1 MRISRQA
8 EAEFPNF
15 SSHEEAR
22 DYFKN
27 TYGEQFVLVSSH
39 VIDGTKVHFYALLLN
54 PSVFKDGQKKIQ
66 QGEFVLGLEY
76 LESYQSIEIFEDGQI
91 HIIH

>member
-8 EAEFPNF
+8 EAELPNF

-39 VIDGTKVHFYALLLN
+39 VIDGTKVHFYALSLN

>member
-8 EAEFPNF
+8 EAELPDF

-27 TYGEQFVLVSSH
+27 TYGEQFVMVSSH
-39 VIDGTKVHFYALLLN
+39 VIDETKVYFYALPLN
-54 PSVFKDGQKKIQ
+54 PSVFKDGQEQIQ

-76 LESYQSIEIFEDGQI
+76 LESYQSIEIFEDGRV